1 MAMNKETRET
11 IMDELP
17 YLVCRGTEVLG
28 GFMKRA
34 DAEAF
39 AGMVEWRQ
47 DYSETPRV
55 WIDDDG
61 KALKQLFED

>member
-61 KALKQLFED
+61 KAWKQLFED

>member
-1 MAMNKETRET
+1 MNKETRET

>member
-39 AGMVEWRQ
+39 TGMVAWRQ

-61 KALKQLFED
+61 KAWKQLFED